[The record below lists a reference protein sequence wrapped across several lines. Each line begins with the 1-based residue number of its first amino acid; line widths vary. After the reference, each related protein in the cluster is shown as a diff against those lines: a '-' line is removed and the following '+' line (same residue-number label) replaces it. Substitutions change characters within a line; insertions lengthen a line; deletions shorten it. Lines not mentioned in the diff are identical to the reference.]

1 MAVNQANAT
10 FKDKE
15 KPAEVRRNNI
25 TAACAVSDAIRTS
38 LGPKGMDKMIQTG
51 SGEVI
56 LTNDGATMYVTPCR
70 FLLERG
76 SGLYRLGDQ
85 S

>member
-1 MAVNQANAT
+1 MAVPHAAVNQANAT

-15 KPAEVRRNNI
+15 KPAEVRRTNI

-56 LTNDGATMYVTPCR
+56 LTNDGATM
-70 FLLERG
+70 
-76 SGLYRLGDQ
+76 
-85 S
+85 

>member
-15 KPAEVRRNNI
+15 KPSEVRRTNI

-56 LTNDGATMYVTPCR
+56 LTNDGATMYVAVSQGRPR
-70 FLLERG
+70 
-76 SGLYRLGDQ
+76 Y
-85 S
+85 

>member
-15 KPAEVRRNNI
+15 KPAEVRRTNI

-51 SGEVI
+51 TGEVI
-56 LTNDGATMYVTPCR
+56 LTNDGATMYVLHNKSRSPKCDFVLFVT
-70 FLLERG
+70 E
-76 SGLYRLGDQ
+76 Q
-85 S
+85 